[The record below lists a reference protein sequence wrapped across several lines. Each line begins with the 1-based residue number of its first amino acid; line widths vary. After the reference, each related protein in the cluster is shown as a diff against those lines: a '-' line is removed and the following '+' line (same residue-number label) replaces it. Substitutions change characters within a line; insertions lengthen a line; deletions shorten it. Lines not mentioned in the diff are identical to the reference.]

1 MNQISNLRSHNCLRE
16 IMATVSPKWWAQLW
30 WRPTNKTLPGRYAD
44 EKEFYEKSLHA
55 LIPELACIGENA
67 YKRKFC
73 TAWNYMTDTSY
84 SIHPKNLSG
93 WRPQPLRRDYR
104 TVATIPLFSAAGE
117 IKITYDDGEIK
128 MSNTSPLLV
137 FNIYKNSP
145 GPIRDIPGVVISSGN
160 LRELCENESTINN
173 RTQYM
178 LINGTLITNVHRNTN
193 PDSIAIGEFM
203 FDVGTVRNSVKTP
216 FTGKGYV
223 PDWMVSRMISWN
235 TKFITAFSRQAISDT
250 LDKDVVK
257 LVQERDEAIA
267 TIREICKKYV

>member
-1 MNQISNLRSHNCLRE
+1 
-16 IMATVSPKWWAQLW
+16 MATVSPKWWAQLW
-30 WRPTNKTLPGRYAD
+30 WRPTNKTLPGCYAD

-55 LIPELACIGENA
+55 LIPELACIAENA

-73 TAWNYMTDTSY
+73 TAWNYMGDTSY
-84 SIHPKNLSG
+84 SIHPKNLHG
-93 WRPQPLRRDYR
+93 WRSHPLRRDYR

-145 GPIRDIPGVVISSGN
+145 GPMRDIPGVVISSGN
-160 LRELCENESTINN
+160 LRELCENENMINN
-173 RTQYM
+173 RNQYM
-178 LINGTLITNVHRNTN
+178 LVNGMLITNINRDTN
-193 PDSIAIGEFM
+193 SDSIAIGEFM

-235 TKFITAFSRQAISDT
+235 TKFITAFSRQAIIDT

-257 LVQERDEAIA
+257 LVQERDEAIK